1 ATALIRLRDD
11 AELRKSLGS
20 NARRIVEEH
29 FDRKVCEKELL
40 DYYDRIGIKR
50 CNT

>member
-1 ATALIRLRDD
+1 MGHSGRQY
-11 AELRKSLGS
+11 
-20 NARRIVEEH
+20 VEQY